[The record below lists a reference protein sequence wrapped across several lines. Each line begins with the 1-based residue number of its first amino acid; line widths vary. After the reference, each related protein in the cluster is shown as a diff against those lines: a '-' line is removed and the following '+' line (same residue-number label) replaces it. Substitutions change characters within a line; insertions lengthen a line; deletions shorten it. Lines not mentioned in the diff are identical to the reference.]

1 MPRPPRPVFLAA
13 SSYRQKRIRDAAR
26 LLPVVGA
33 ILLLIPLLWTPS
45 AEDGGVS
52 SSGALLYAFGVWAT
66 LIFSAFLLSR
76 ILYSDKEAREEEEGD
91 VP

>member
-45 AEDGGVS
+45 AQEGGVS
-52 SSGALLYAFGVWAT
+52 NSGALLYIFGIWTALV
-66 LIFSAFLLSR
+66 LGAFLLSR
-76 ILYSDKEAREEEEGD
+76 VLHTDKEAREEEEGD
-91 VP
+91 SP